1 MLDVEWLDVLLLLY
15 IKSEIEANKLY
26 FKFSNTFC
34 VKTILI
40 RERRICLGIC
50 KERYKYYEFYVLLTK
65 INKINYEI
73 FDNH

>member
-1 MLDVEWLDVLLLLY
+1 MLDVDWLDVLLLLY
-15 IKSEIEANKLY
+15 IKSEIEANKLCLQ
-26 FKFSNTFC
+26 FLNTFC
-34 VKTILI
+34 VKIILI

>member
-40 RERRICLGIC
+40 RERRD
-50 KERYKYYEFYVLLTK
+50 KKYVWVYAKKDTNIMNFM
-65 INKINYEI
+65 
-73 FDNH
+73 FC

>member
-1 MLDVEWLDVLLLLY
+1 MLDVEWLDELLLLY

-40 RERRICLGIC
+40 
-50 KERYKYYEFYVLLTK
+50 KKYVWVYAKKDTNIMNFM
-65 INKINYEI
+65 
-73 FDNH
+73 FC